1 MLFLALRHLTSRKR
15 QTFLTLLGILLGTG
29 AYVAISGL
37 MLGFQ
42 TFIIDQL
49 VNNDAHVRITAR
61 EELLTER
68 SLNESFFGDSAV
80 VKWWKP
86 PSGRKDNPYILA
98 PGTWLERLQSD
109 PKVAASSPQM
119 VVQAIVKVGKA
130 TAAVRLI
137 GSEPERQKR
146 VSNIEQYMLQGKFS
160 EIGTT
165 GNRVAV
171 GKDLLDRIGAAYGE
185 TINLSSGK
193 SGSVPFRIV
202 GVFRLGV
209 KGLDETTVFGSLSD
223 AQQLNE
229 TPSRVTDIAV
239 RLNDVTEAGALAATW
254 NLLATEKVQSWD
266 QANEGIMSVFK
277 MQDIVRNSMTVSIL
291 IVAAFGIY
299 NILSLAIS
307 HKKREIAILRSM
319 GFVPRDIERL
329 FLIQG
334 IILGAVGGLVGC
346 LLGYVA
352 CLYLSTIEVSSNRGL
367 GGNRMLIS
375 FDSMIYFKGF
385 GLAFLSA
392 CVASFLPARAAGKLE
407 PIDIIRSENE

>member
-1 MLFLALRHLTSRKR
+1 MLFLALRHLTSRRR
-15 QTFLTLLGILLGTG
+15 QTVLTLLGILLGTA

-61 EELLTER
+61 EELLTKK
-68 SLNESFFGDSAV
+68 SLNESFFGGEAL

-98 PGTWLERLQSD
+98 PGTWLDRLTAE
-109 PKVAASSPQM
+109 PKVTAASPQM
-119 VVQAIVKVGKA
+119 VVQAIVKHGKA
-130 TAAVRLI
+130 TSAVRVI
-137 GSEPERQKR
+137 GSEPERQLR
-146 VSNIEQYMLQGKFS
+146 VSNIEQYMLRGKFS
-160 EIGTT
+160 DIGTS
-165 GNRVAV
+165 GNRIAA
-171 GKDLLDRIGAAYGE
+171 GKELLDKIGAAFGE
-185 TINLSSGK
+185 TLLISAGK
-193 SGSVPFRIV
+193 SGLVPFRIV

-209 KGLDETTVFGSLSD
+209 KSIDETTIFSSLSD
-223 AQQLNE
+223 AQKLNE
-229 TPSRVTDIAV
+229 TPSRITDIAV
-239 RLNDVTEAGALAATW
+239 RLNDVTEAGSVAATW
-254 NLLATEKVQSWD
+254 NLMATEKVQSWD
-266 QANEGIMSVFK
+266 QANEGIMSVFQ

-319 GFVPRDIERL
+319 GFLPHDIERL

-334 IILGAVGGLVGC
+334 IILGTIGGLVGS
-346 LLGYVA
+346 LLGFAA
-352 CLYLSTIEVSSNRGL
+352 CLYLSTVEVSGQRGL
-367 GGNRMLIS
+367 GGNHMLIS
-375 FDSMIYFKGF
+375 FDSLIYLKGF

-392 CVASFLPARAAGKLE
+392 CLASYLPARAAGKLE

>member
-15 QTFLTLLGILLGTG
+15 QTLLTLLGILLGTG

-61 EELLTER
+61 EELLTES
-68 SLNESFFGDSAV
+68 SLNESFFGGSAL

-98 PGTWLERLQSD
+98 PGTWLERLEND
-109 PKVAASSPQM
+109 PKVAAASPQM

-146 VSNIEQYMLQGKFS
+146 VSNIEHYMLQGRFS

-185 TINLSSGK
+185 TINLSAGK

-239 RLNDVTEAGALAATW
+239 RLNDVTEAGSVAATW

-291 IVAAFGIY
+291 VVAAFGIY

-334 IILGAVGGLVGC
+334 VILGAAGGLVGS

-352 CLYLSTIEVSSNRGL
+352 CIYLSTIEVSAQRGL
-367 GGNRMLIS
+367 GGSHMLIS
-375 FDSMIYFKGF
+375 FEPMIYLKGF
-385 GLAFLSA
+385 GLAFLSS
-392 CVASFLPARAAGKLE
+392 CLASFLPARAAGKLE

>member
-1 MLFLALRHLTSRKR
+1 MFFLALRHLTSRKR
-15 QTFLTLLGILLGTG
+15 QTLLTLLGILLGTA
-29 AYVAISGL
+29 AYVAISGM

-61 EELLTER
+61 EELLSET
-68 SLNESFFGDSAV
+68 SLNDAFFGEDTAV
-80 VKWWKP
+80 RWLRP

-98 PGTWLERLQSD
+98 PGTWLDRLEDD
-109 PKVAASSPQM
+109 PRVAAASPQM
-119 VVQAIVKVGKA
+119 VVQAIVKHGKA
-130 TAAVRLI
+130 TSAVRLI

-171 GKDLLDRIGAAYGE
+171 GKDLIDRIGAAYGE
-185 TINLSSGK
+185 TIFLSSGK
-193 SGSVPFRIV
+193 GSTVPFRVV

-209 KGLDETTVFGSLSD
+209 RGLDETTIFGSLSD

-229 TPSRVTDIAV
+229 TPSRVTDIAI
-239 RLNDVTEAGALAATW
+239 RLNDVTDAGTLASTW
-254 NLLATEKVQSWD
+254 NLLADEKVQSWD

-277 MQDIVRNSMTVSIL
+277 TQDIVRNSMTVSIL
-291 IVAAFGIY
+291 VVAAFGIY
-299 NILSLAIS
+299 NILSIAIN
-307 HKKREIAILRSM
+307 HKKREISILRSM
-319 GFVPRDIERL
+319 GFEPRDIERL

-334 IILGAVGGLVGC
+334 IVLGALGGCVGLA
-346 LLGYVA
+346 LGYLA
-352 CLYLSTIEVSSNRGL
+352 CLYMGTIEVSSQRGL
-367 GGNRMLIS
+367 GGNYMLVS
-375 FDSMIYFKGF
+375 YEPMIYVKGF

-392 CVASFLPARAAGKLE
+392 CLASFLPARAAGKLE